1 MPGFFKSYYAGSWSA
16 DGTMN
21 IEDGEECEICEAGT
35 AAGSEGSLSCDECE
49 KGTFLL
55 TPQSLPCSCLLYR
68 IHQKNTC
75 NNSEMVYNLYVS
87 QVSTA
92 LARVCGSVQPAPRV
106 RSTTR
111 LGRFS
116 AFPALQVN
124 KTSYFVTKLFSFCRF

>member
-1 MPGFFKSYYAGSWSA
+1 MEKNARSVRLVQLRAARDLSA
-16 DGTMN
+16 VTSARKVHSFSPLKVCHAVVYC
-21 IEDGEECEICEAGT
+21 IEFI
-35 AAGSEGSLSCDECE
+35 
-49 KGTFLL
+49 K
-55 TPQSLPCSCLLYR
+55 
-68 IHQKNTC
+68 KNTC
-75 NNSEMVYNLYVS
+75 NNSERVYNLYVS

-124 KTSYFVTKLFSFCRF
+124 KTSYFVTKLLSLCRF